1 MKPKIF
7 AALKTSISLVILLFL
22 QAFSTKAPGGDYY
35 KVLLNGKL
43 VTEQFLTQPT
53 AVKALSLTP
62 ANQTDRLT
70 VLYSHCGTAG
80 TARVISLRDEKG
92 KTIKNWK
99 FADSKDQSM
108 QVMVK
113 DILGASPNSNTGL
126 VYYFSKE
133 LPKGKL
139 LINLNLPKAVTARR

>member
-1 MKPKIF
+1 MKPKTFSVIRS
-7 AALKTSISLVILLFL
+7 SILLLAVLFL
-22 QAFSTKAPGGDYY
+22 QAFSNKAPGGDYF

-43 VTEQFLTQPT
+43 ITEQYLTQPT
-53 AVKALSLTP
+53 AIKALSLTL
-62 ANQTDRLT
+62 ANQSDKLT
-70 VLYSHCGTAG
+70 FLYSHCGTAG

-99 FADSKDQSM
+99 FADSKDQGM
-108 QVMVK
+108 QLMVK
-113 DILGASPNSNTGL
+113 EVLGASPDHNTGL

-139 LINLNLPKAVTARR
+139 LINLNLPKAVTAKR

>member
-1 MKPKIF
+1 MKPKTFSAIK
-7 AALKTSISLVILLFL
+7 ASILLMVVLFL
-22 QAFSTKAPGGDYY
+22 QAFTAKAPGGDYY

-43 VTEQFLTQPT
+43 ITEQFLTQPT
-53 AVKALSLTP
+53 AIKALSLST
-62 ANQTDRLT
+62 ANQSDKLT
-70 VLYSHCGTAG
+70 FLYSHCGTAG

-99 FADSKDQSM
+99 FADSKNQGM
-108 QVMVK
+108 QLMVG
-113 DILGASPNSNTGL
+113 DILGASSNHDAGQ

-139 LINLNLPKAVTARR
+139 LINLNLPKAVTAKR